1 MRIYFSSIGEK
12 FNLNMKYRYLKCLII
27 EKVNLTNLKLKSE
40 KNQIRRVLHF
50 DVIVNKTLSASL
62 VIRGGFSPLFGV
74 ISHHT
79 ELYMCPS

>member
-1 MRIYFSSIGEK
+1 
-12 FNLNMKYRYLKCLII
+12 MKYRYLKCLII

-40 KNQIRRVLHF
+40 KKNQIRGVLHF

-62 VIRGGFSPLFGV
+62 VICGGFSPFFGV